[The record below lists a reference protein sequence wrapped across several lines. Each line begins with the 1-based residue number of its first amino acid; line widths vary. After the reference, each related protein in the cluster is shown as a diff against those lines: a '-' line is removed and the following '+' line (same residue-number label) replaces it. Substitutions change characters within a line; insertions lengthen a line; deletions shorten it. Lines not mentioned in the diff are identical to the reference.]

1 MMKRCIDLVLACL
14 GLMLVLPFFPIIGL
28 LIKLDS
34 RGPILYRCERVGK
47 DGKLFKMLKL
57 RTMFETASPMGPS
70 VCPKD
75 DLRVTR
81 FGYFLRR
88 TKINELPQLLNVL
101 KGEMTFV
108 GPRPEAPDLAALYP
122 DYAKAIFT
130 VTPGLVGPNQ
140 ILGRNE
146 EEWYPPGVDSQ
157 QYYIE
162 EILPKKLPLDLE
174 YVCHPSLVK
183 DLQYLVLGIKETV
196 CKAISWK
203 LVLQNTSQLYLL
215 GTDVMLSLIS
225 FGLAHLLRFA
235 GVVAA
240 QELSPFLHLLPLI
253 VLIRLPCFVSFGLYS
268 TLIRY
273 ISYTDIWN
281 VLKAIVT
288 SSILFIGLTF
298 LFDIRTFP
306 RSVLLIDGL
315 FLFVCMTAVR
325 LGLRLLRE
333 WQGRSQTAEEKKRR
347 VFIFGAGDAGAL
359 VFRCLRASQEAYE
372 VIGFLDDD
380 PAKRH
385 KTLYGCQILGNR
397 YNLEVLVKLYQAH
410 EVLLALPSAP
420 ARDIAAIVQA
430 CQNAGVPYR
439 FFPTLSEGQGAQPA
453 EPLFET
459 PEVPLT
465 STSLP
470 AILTGKRVLV
480 AGTSGAVGLELC
492 RQILRFAPECLL
504 VLERYEP
511 SLTAL
516 VSQLRQT
523 FPTARITPILCP
535 PAGNTDFEEVFA
547 QYSPHVVFQNAMRK
561 YLPFFDFQTASI
573 LHANYL
579 TTFALAKQAMRS
591 GCTHFVLVSSEAAHQ
606 QGNLIAD
613 SLRAVEIGL
622 RQFFAPTSTCLVV
635 VRLCDVLENRGGI
648 VARLEGQIMSHEP
661 IILPYRNV
669 KHALLC
675 KDAAVHF
682 ILDAL
687 GLAGSLA
694 PKGGIFVCPPASAVS
709 LLDIAQRLAMLHG
722 YQLGTDIPL
731 YFLEESHAESPS
743 EEVLQLHTSTRY
755 ISTANPSISL
765 LQEMPLR
772 ASHAVTTAV
781 QELLNMQEEDLAYV
795 GWERLTRTLL
805 EWAAQG
811 SYAARQGV
819 A

>member
-1 MMKRCIDLVLACL
+1 MMKRCLDLVLACI
-14 GLMLVLPFFPIIGL
+14 GLMLVLPLFPLIGL

-34 RGPILYRCERVGK
+34 RGSVLYRCERIGK
-47 DGKLFKMLKL
+47 DGKPFKMIKF
-57 RTMFETASPMGPS
+57 RTMFETSMPAGAS
-70 VCPKD
+70 VCPQD
-75 DLRVTR
+75 DPRVTP
-81 FGYFLRR
+81 FGRILRR
-88 TKINELPQLLNVL
+88 TKLNELPQLLNVL

-108 GPRPEAPDLAALYP
+108 GPRPEAPELAALYP
-122 DYAKAIFT
+122 GYAKAIFT

-157 QYYIE
+157 KYYIE
-162 EILPKKLPLDLE
+162 EILPKKLPLDLA
-174 YVCHPSLVK
+174 YVCHPSFFK
-183 DLQYLVLGIKETV
+183 DLRYLVLGIKETV

-203 LVLQNTSQLYLL
+203 LVLQNKSQLYLL

-225 FGLAHLLRFA
+225 FGLAHTLRFE
-235 GVVAA
+235 GIVEA
-240 QELSPFLHLLPLI
+240 QELSPFLHLLPFI
-253 VLIRLPCFVSFGLYS
+253 VLMRLPCFVYFGLYS

-281 VLKAIVT
+281 VFKAVAT
-288 SSILFIGLTF
+288 SGLLFISLTF
-298 LFDIRTFP
+298 LFDMRTFP

-315 FLFVCMTAVR
+315 CLFVSMTVVR
-325 LGLRLLRE
+325 LGLRLFRA
-333 WQGRSQTAEEKKRR
+333 WQVRSQTAEEKKRR
-347 VFIFGAGDAGAL
+347 VFIFGAGNAGAL

-380 PAKRH
+380 PAKRY
-385 KTLYGCQILGNR
+385 KTLYGCKVLGNR
-397 YNLEVLVKLYQAH
+397 FNLEALVKLYQVH

-420 ARDIAAIVQA
+420 ARDIAAIIQA

-439 FFPTLSEGQGAQPA
+439 FFPTLSEGQGAQRA

-459 PEVPLT
+459 PDVPLT
-465 STSLP
+465 STLLP

-492 RQILRFAPECLL
+492 QQILRFAPERLL

-516 VSQLRQT
+516 VSQLQQT

-535 PAGNTDFEEVFA
+535 PAGNASIEAVFA

-579 TTFALAKQAMRS
+579 TTFALAKQAAHS
-591 GCTHFVLVSSEAAHQ
+591 GCTHFVLVSSEAAHK

-622 RQFFAPTSTCLVV
+622 RQFFAPTSTRLVI

-648 VARLEGQIMSHEP
+648 VARLEGQIVNCDP
-661 IILPYRNV
+661 IILPYSEA
-669 KHALLC
+669 KHALLS

-687 GLAGSLA
+687 GLAESLA
-694 PKGGIFVCPPASAVS
+694 PREGIFVCPPASAVS
-709 LLDIAQRLAMLHG
+709 LLEVAQRLAMLHG
-722 YQLGTDIPL
+722 YRLGTDIPL
-731 YFLEESHAESPS
+731 YFLEEPPVVSSS
-743 EEVLQLHTSTRY
+743 EEAHESCISARY
-755 ISTANPSISL
+755 VPTANPSISL
-765 LQEMPLR
+765 LQETPLTS
-772 ASHAVTTAV
+772 SHVITTAV
-781 QELLNMQEEDLAYV
+781 QELLNMQEGDLAYA
-795 GWERLTRTLL
+795 GWECLTRTLL
-805 EWAAQG
+805 ECAAQG
-811 SYAARQGV
+811 PYAA
-819 A
+819 

>member
-1 MMKRCIDLVLACL
+1 MMKRCLDLVLACV
-14 GLMLVLPFFPIIGL
+14 GLLLVLPLFPIIGL

-34 RGPILYRCERVGK
+34 WGPVLYRGERIGK
-47 DGKLFKMLKL
+47 NGKPFKMYKF
-57 RTMFETASPMGPS
+57 RTMLESTLPVWASVSPQN
-70 VCPKD
+70 D
-75 DLRVTR
+75 ARVTP
-81 FGYFLRR
+81 FGRILRR
-88 TKINELPQLLNVL
+88 TKLNELPQLLNIL

-146 EEWYPPGVDSQ
+146 EEWYPLGVDPQ
-157 QYYIE
+157 RFYIE

-235 GVVAA
+235 GLVEA
-240 QELSPFLHLLPLI
+240 QEISPFLHLLPLMM
-253 VLIRLPCFVSFGLYS
+253 LMRLPCFVYFGLYR

-281 VLKAIVT
+281 VLKAIAT
-288 SSILFIGLTF
+288 SSILFIGLAF
-298 LFDIRTFP
+298 LFNFRTFP
-306 RSVLLIDGL
+306 RSVLFIDG
-315 FLFVCMTAVR
+315 FCLFVGMTAVR
-325 LGLRLLRE
+325 LGLRLIRE
-333 WQGRSQTAEEKKRR
+333 RQGRSQTAEEKKRR
-347 VFIFGAGDAGAL
+347 VLIFGAGNAGAL

-380 PAKRH
+380 PAKRY
-385 KTLYGCQILGNR
+385 KTLYGRKVLGNR
-397 YNLEVLVKLYQAH
+397 FNLAALVKLYQAH
-410 EVLLALPSAP
+410 EVLLAVPSAP

-439 FFPTLSEGQGAQPA
+439 FFPTLAEGQGAQRA

-459 PEVPLT
+459 PDVPLT

-470 AILTGKRVLV
+470 AILTEKRVLV

-492 RQILRFAPECLL
+492 RQILRFAPERLL

-516 VSQLRQT
+516 VSQLQQT

-535 PAGNTDFEEVFA
+535 PAGNAELEAVFA
-547 QYSPHVVFQNAMRK
+547 EYGPHVVFQNAMRK
-561 YLPFFDFQTASI
+561 YLPFFDFQTTSI

-591 GCTHFVLVSSEAAHQ
+591 CCTHFILVSSEAAHKP
-606 QGNLIAD
+606 GNLIAD

-622 RQFFAPTSTCLVV
+622 RQFFAPTLTRLVI

-648 VARLEGQIMSHEP
+648 VARLEGQIVNREP
-661 IILPYRNV
+661 IILPCRDA
-669 KHALLC
+669 KHALLS
-675 KDAAVHF
+675 KNAAVHF
-682 ILDAL
+682 ILEAL
-687 GLAGSLA
+687 GLAESLA
-694 PKGGIFVCPPASAVS
+694 PKEGIFVCPSASAVS
-709 LLDIAQRLAMLHG
+709 LLDVAQRLAMLHG
-722 YQLGTDIPL
+722 YRLGIDIPL
-731 YFLEESHAESPS
+731 YFLEEPPAGSPL
-743 EEVLQLHTSTRY
+743 EEAHELRATARY
-755 ISTANPSISL
+755 IPTANPSMSL
-765 LQEMPLR
+765 
-772 ASHAVTTAV
+772 
-781 QELLNMQEEDLAYV
+781 
-795 GWERLTRTLL
+795 
-805 EWAAQG
+805 
-811 SYAARQGV
+811 
-819 A
+819 

>member
-1 MMKRCIDLVLACL
+1 MMKRCLDLVLAYI
-14 GLMLVLPFFPIIGL
+14 GLLLVLPLFPVIGL
-28 LIKLDS
+28 FIKLDS
-34 RGPILYRCERVGK
+34 RGPILYRCDRIGK
-47 DGKLFKMLKL
+47 DGKPFKMYKF
-57 RTMFETASPMGPS
+57 RTMLETPLPMGS
-70 VCPKD
+70 SICTKD

-81 FGYFLRR
+81 LGYILRR
-88 TKINELPQLLNVL
+88 TKINELPQLLNIL
-101 KGEMTFV
+101 KGEMAFV
-108 GPRPEAPDLAALYP
+108 GPRPETPDLAALYP
-122 DYAKAIFT
+122 DYARAIFT

-174 YVCHPSLVK
+174 YICHPSLVK

-273 ISYTDIWN
+273 IWN

-325 LGLRLLRE
+325 LGLRLMRE

-359 VFRCLRASQEAYE
+359 VFRCLRVAQEAYE

-385 KTLYGCQILGNR
+385 KTLFGCKVLGNR
-397 YNLEVLVKLYQAH
+397 FNLEALVKLYQAH

-420 ARDIAAIVQA
+420 ARDIAAIVQV
-430 CQNAGVPYR
+430 CQHAGVPYR
-439 FFPTLSEGQGAQPA
+439 FFPTLAEGQGAQRA

-459 PEVPLT
+459 PDVPLT

-480 AGTSGAVGLELC
+480 A
-492 RQILRFAPECLL
+492 
-504 VLERYEP
+504 
-511 SLTAL
+511 
-516 VSQLRQT
+516 
-523 FPTARITPILCP
+523 
-535 PAGNTDFEEVFA
+535 
-547 QYSPHVVFQNAMRK
+547 
-561 YLPFFDFQTASI
+561 
-573 LHANYL
+573 
-579 TTFALAKQAMRS
+579 
-591 GCTHFVLVSSEAAHQ
+591 
-606 QGNLIAD
+606 
-613 SLRAVEIGL
+613 
-622 RQFFAPTSTCLVV
+622 
-635 VRLCDVLENRGGI
+635 
-648 VARLEGQIMSHEP
+648 
-661 IILPYRNV
+661 
-669 KHALLC
+669 
-675 KDAAVHF
+675 
-682 ILDAL
+682 
-687 GLAGSLA
+687 
-694 PKGGIFVCPPASAVS
+694 
-709 LLDIAQRLAMLHG
+709 
-722 YQLGTDIPL
+722 
-731 YFLEESHAESPS
+731 
-743 EEVLQLHTSTRY
+743 
-755 ISTANPSISL
+755 
-765 LQEMPLR
+765 
-772 ASHAVTTAV
+772 
-781 QELLNMQEEDLAYV
+781 
-795 GWERLTRTLL
+795 
-805 EWAAQG
+805 
-811 SYAARQGV
+811 
-819 A
+819 